1 MLFKEDA
8 AVYSTEIERTAGEDV
23 IYVNYL
29 NAPFV
34 PSIADNP
41 AVMARTVD
49 SLSENPN
56 VSMVIFVQQRNYNYP
71 FEQVS
76 LLSEIASIYRFLFK
90 QEAVLSVEKLGL
102 YGNVP
107 EVHAELS
114 YALALLRQDPVACYT
129 NLKKRIKSL
138 RVQLEKGG
146 ILNKSGLINYIRVL
160 EKFQGLLEN
169 TRLIKLV
176 IGSLE
181 EYSYGSR
188 EIYARI
194 FRPDILP
201 NFTFTRLVAQLP
213 KDAVFVD
220 QYELKSD
227 MESIPVTIMKKRDDS
242 KYFYHIM
249 PPEYA
254 LTEEHHMLINL
265 ARNVLI
271 EHRPKAEEFTD
282 PEKTRQVFFNVAI
295 DLLSE
300 LSRNKGIELNHRE
313 LNKLAKILVRHTIG
327 FGLIEILLLD
337 SRIQDIVMNAPIAQ
351 SPVFVRHE
359 KYEECSTNII
369 PSYEDADSW
378 AAKLRLQS
386 GRPLDEANPVL
397 DTDLSFGKVR
407 ARVAAVKEPLSPS
420 GLAYALRR

>member
-8 AVYSTEIERTAGEDV
+8 ALYSTEIERTAGEDV

-56 VSMVIFVQQRNYNYP
+56 VSRVIFVQQRNYNYP

-271 EHRPKAEEFTD
+271 EHRPKAEE
-282 PEKTRQVFFNVAI
+282 
-295 DLLSE
+295 LLNTISSVG
-300 LSRNKGIELNHRE
+300 LS
-313 LNKLAKILVRHTIG
+313 
-327 FGLIEILLLD
+327 
-337 SRIQDIVMNAPIAQ
+337 
-351 SPVFVRHE
+351 
-359 KYEECSTNII
+359 YI
-369 PSYEDADSW
+369 P
-378 AAKLRLQS
+378 
-386 GRPLDEANPVL
+386 
-397 DTDLSFGKVR
+397 
-407 ARVAAVKEPLSPS
+407 
-420 GLAYALRR
+420 